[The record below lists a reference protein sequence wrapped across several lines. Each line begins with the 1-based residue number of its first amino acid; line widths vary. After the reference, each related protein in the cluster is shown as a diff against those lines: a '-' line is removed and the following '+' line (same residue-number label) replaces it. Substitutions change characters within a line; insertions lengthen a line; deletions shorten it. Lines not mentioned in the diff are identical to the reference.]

1 MEYSYVMGSKEESA
15 KNTMF
20 YRKENGIKGH
30 ELVEVSIRATGDKGQ
45 EIMKMAK
52 KETEKLFENIKELL
66 EKGDSEESPQ

>member
-1 MEYSYVMGSKEESA
+1 MKYSYVMGSKEESA

-20 YRKENGIKGH
+20 YKENGIKGH

-52 KETEKLFENIKELL
+52 KATEKLFENIKELL